1 MQLESGNAMCRML
14 NWKRR
19 VLVVGLLP
27 VLVLSSAV
35 LACQVPVFRYAL
47 ERWQPDRYQLVV
59 LSAGELPPIHTALL
73 EPLVQ
78 SDTAVQVRTSVGG
91 ASSGESSDEGVVAV
105 AKAAPGIAVRRI
117 DITATNDPMFSDLWK
132 RHASQG
138 APVLVTLY
146 PECYQVDAGQIAHA
160 CELTAQGVAQVI
172 DSPKRQE
179 LAKRLSA
186 GHSAVWILL
195 ESGDQTK
202 DDAAAKALETQLRLD
217 TQWLALPTP
226 EELEIKPEVLAN
238 AKIQLRIEF
247 SVLRIPRDDPQEL
260 FLIDCLLNSEP
271 DLRSFDEPLA
281 FPVFG
286 RGRVLYA
293 LVGKGISSNT
303 IRAASSFMVG
313 PCSCQVKEQNP
324 GFDLLLQCDWKA
336 AIGETFISSP
346 LPEVGQ
352 AEPRLLK
359 IPPGRASR

>member
-1 MQLESGNAMCRML
+1 MRRMM

-19 VLVVGLLP
+19 VLLLGLVP
-27 VLVLSSAV
+27 MLVLTSA
-35 LACQVPVFRYAL
+35 LFACQVPVFRFAL

-59 LSAGELPPIHTALL
+59 LSAGELSPTHTALL
-73 EPLVQ
+73 ESLFQ
-78 SDTAVQVRTSVGG
+78 RDAAVEVRTSVD
-91 ASSGESSDEGVVAV
+91 SESSNGGVVPV
-105 AKAAPGIAVRRI
+105 AQATSGVAVRRI
-117 DITATNDPMFSDLWK
+117 DITATDDPMLGELWK
-132 RHASQG
+132 RHANQG
-138 APVLVTLY
+138 APVLLALY
-146 PECYQVDAGQIAHA
+146 PVSYQVDAGQVAHA

-172 DSPKRQE
+172 DSPKRRE

-247 SVLRIPRDDPQEL
+247 SVLRIRRDDPQEL
-260 FLIDCLLNSEP
+260 FLVDCLLNSEP

-359 IPPGRASR
+359 IPPGRAAR

>member
-1 MQLESGNAMCRML
+1 MSRML

-19 VLVVGLLP
+19 VLLLGLVS
-27 VLVLSSAV
+27 VLVLTSAV

-59 LSAGELPPIHTALL
+59 LSAGELSPTQAALL
-73 EPLVQ
+73 EPLTQ
-78 SDTAVQVRTSVGG
+78 RDAAVEVRTLV
-91 ASSGESSDEGVVAV
+91 AAESSDEGVVGV
-105 AKAAPGIAVRRI
+105 AKASPGVAVRRI
-117 DITATNDPMFSDLWK
+117 DVTATNDPMFSELWK

-138 APVLVTLY
+138 APVLLTLY
-146 PECYQVDAGQIAHA
+146 PESYQVDAGQVAHA
-160 CELTAQGVAQVI
+160 CQLTAQGVAQVI

-202 DDAAAKALETQLRLD
+202 DDSAAKALETQLRLD

-226 EELEIKPEVLAN
+226 EELEIKAEVLEN

-260 FLIDCLLNSEP
+260 FLIECLLNSEP

-346 LPEVGQ
+346 LPDVGQ

-359 IPPGRASR
+359 IAPGRGTR